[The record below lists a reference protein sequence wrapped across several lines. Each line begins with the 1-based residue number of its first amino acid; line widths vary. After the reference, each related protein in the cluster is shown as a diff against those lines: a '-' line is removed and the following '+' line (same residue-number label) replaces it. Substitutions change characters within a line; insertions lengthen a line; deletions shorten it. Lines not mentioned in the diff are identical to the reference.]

1 MDGGAYLIE
10 ARSWGNTPPCA
21 VMGGRSWWQ
30 ASLLRR
36 GGGCPLKP
44 KLTSGGLISYQGN
57 QEGGPL
63 LITLLIRIITSWG
76 LGKVLGRWVV
86 WVGCRCSR
94 HCSGRGGIDIRTT
107 GILGGPNI
115 PSSPTH
121 PIWPRQSWPA
131 PPLSYCWGQVCTGDT
146 STRYHKYNAD
156 WPPRLVTN
164 PESPPWEE
172 WALALR
178 ETFHWLSLS
187 CHSTGLHPHVMLSAI
202 TGEPVRS
209 SKYEPVN
216 AIISSSHVQM

>member
-76 LGKVLGRWVV
+76 LGKVLGR
-86 WVGCRCSR
+86 
-94 HCSGRGGIDIRTT
+94 
-107 GILGGPNI
+107 
-115 PSSPTH
+115 
-121 PIWPRQSWPA
+121 
-131 PPLSYCWGQVCTGDT
+131 
-146 STRYHKYNAD
+146 
-156 WPPRLVTN
+156 
-164 PESPPWEE
+164 
-172 WALALR
+172 
-178 ETFHWLSLS
+178 
-187 CHSTGLHPHVMLSAI
+187 
-202 TGEPVRS
+202 
-209 SKYEPVN
+209 
-216 AIISSSHVQM
+216 